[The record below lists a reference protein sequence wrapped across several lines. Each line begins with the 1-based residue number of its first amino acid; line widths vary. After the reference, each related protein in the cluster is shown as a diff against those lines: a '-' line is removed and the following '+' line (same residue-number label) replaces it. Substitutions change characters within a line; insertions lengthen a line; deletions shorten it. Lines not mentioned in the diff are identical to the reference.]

1 MQMHDIASMQRPD
14 PRPVTIQTSGAELVG
29 RLFLPVGRPRVAVV
43 LHGATGV
50 PQSWYAPFA
59 LWLAEEMGFA
69 CLTYDY
75 RDFGASARGAM
86 RRSKATMTD
95 WGIHDQS
102 AALAALAVR
111 LPDAELWVIGH
122 SLGGAMLPYH
132 KGLDRVSRA
141 ILVGAGM
148 VHVSDHPWPY
158 QALARLFWQGHGPL
172 LARIAGF
179 LPGRLSGFGAN
190 LPRGV
195 YWQWR
200 RWCLT
205 HGYHLTDAG
214 RTLPMPDTSAISAP
228 MKFVAVADDPMVP
241 PAAVWRLM
249 HFFPES
255 VKRQLVLRPGD
266 HGLAGIGHLGPF
278 ARRNAV
284 LWPEIIA

>member
-1 MQMHDIASMQRPD
+1 MQMHDTSLTICPD
-14 PRPVTIQTSGAELVG
+14 PRPVTIHAPGAVLTG
-29 RLFLPVGRPRVAVV
+29 RLFLPPGRPRVAVV

-50 PQSWYAPFA
+50 PQSFYAPFA
-59 LWLAEEMGFA
+59 TWLAAERGFA

-86 RRSKATMTD
+86 RRSRATMAD
-95 WGIHDQS
+95 WGLRDQT

-111 LPDAELWVIGH
+111 LPDADLWVIGH

-132 KGLDRVSRA
+132 TGLDRVSRA

-172 LARIAGF
+172 LVRIAGF
-179 LPGRLSGFGAN
+179 LPGRLSGFGAD
-190 LPRGV
+190 LPAGV

-200 RWCLT
+200 RWCLNR
-205 HGYHLTDAG
+205 GYHLTDAG
-214 RTLPMPDTSAISAP
+214 RTLPMPDPSAMTAP
-228 MKFVAVADDPMVP
+228 MKFVAVADDALVP

-249 HFFPES
+249 ALFPDS
-255 VKRQLVLRPGD
+255 VKRQLVLRPDG
-266 HGLAGIGHLGPF
+266 HGLARIGHLGPF

-284 LWPEIIA
+284 LWPQIIA